1 MSGLRD
7 YTGSSNSNSRTFL
20 CLDEILIRQY
30 CRLVRV
36 YIVIV
41 VRHGIW
47 PRILLLKVQRCWLV
61 QVWTVILFFRSE
73 GSISIS
79 IRSNN
84 RMRFL
89 SSVGRAGFWVGIPLV
104 GNRKQDCKLK
114 LLIFQVFIQSAGR
127 FGFCFV
133 VPSKLFSKNNSIEA
147 FLQEQYRIRFK
158 KFIRIPLILRD
169 FFVNHST
176 KNQFNSTGNSKQVHH
191 VIKKIEILKLKNGGY
206 L

>member
-30 CRLVRV
+30 CRLVCV

-61 QVWTVILFFRSE
+61 QVWTVILFVRSE

-104 GNRKQDCKLK
+104 GNRKQDFKLK
-114 LLIFQVFIQSAGR
+114 LLIFQVFYTERGKVR
-127 FGFCFV
+127 VLLFCSV
-133 VPSKLFSKNNSIEA
+133 EA
-147 FLQEQYRIRFK
+147 FLKEQFHRSFSPRTI
-158 KFIRIPLILRD
+158 
-169 FFVNHST
+169 
-176 KNQFNSTGNSKQVHH
+176 
-191 VIKKIEILKLKNGGY
+191 
-206 L
+206 